1 MKDDI
6 EVTSLTY
13 DQMFQLSV
21 KVSKENKKLEKS
33 ITDLKDYVE
42 FLENSNKILGEE
54 ISSIWSESFKSNK
67 WYSCESLKNRV
78 TNFHETL
85 GKFTKGK
92 DKLNLIL
99 SSQKASFL

>member
-1 MKDDI
+1 MCLKTSMKDDI

-54 ISSIWSESFKSNK
+54 ISSI
-67 WYSCESLKNRV
+67 
-78 TNFHETL
+78 
-85 GKFTKGK
+85 
-92 DKLNLIL
+92 
-99 SSQKASFL
+99 